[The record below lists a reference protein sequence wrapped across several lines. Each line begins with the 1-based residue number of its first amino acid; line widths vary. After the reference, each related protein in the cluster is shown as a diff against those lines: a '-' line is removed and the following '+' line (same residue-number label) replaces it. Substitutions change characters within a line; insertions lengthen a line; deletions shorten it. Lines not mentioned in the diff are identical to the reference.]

1 MQNGQNLL
9 LNKTPYDIDTLFTQL
24 CNYKC
29 FEVGLIKTLFQTGSN
44 LKTINLINS
53 YWFDQWKKIS

>member
-9 LNKTPYDIDTLFTQL
+9 LNKTPYDINTLFTQL

-29 FEVGLIKTLFQTGSN
+29 FEVGLLRALFQTDSS
-44 LKTINLINS
+44 L
-53 YWFDQWKKIS
+53 KKIKINNINFLKILKLII